1 MPGAPASQGR
11 AAARPHGSAS
21 KLVARPAGRPYMV
34 SMNKIWAIFRKDLLI
49 ELRTKDTL
57 NSMLFFGIVVL
68 VIFNFAME
76 ALRDSIRPAVPGILW
91 VAFVFSGTLG
101 LNRMF
106 AAEKENGCLQG
117 LLMIP
122 VDRGIIY
129 FGKMLAATVFMLISE
144 FVIFIF
150 SLVFFNLTV
159 WREIPYLVLVF
170 LIGTLGFTA
179 VGTLLSAIAVNTKL
193 REVFL
198 PLILFPVVLPII
210 VNAVEATNIIL
221 NTQDYR
227 ALRLPFSVMGVFTIV
242 FGTISYLLFE
252 HVLED

>member
-1 MPGAPASQGR
+1 MTR
-11 AAARPHGSAS
+11 
-21 KLVARPAGRPYMV
+21 
-34 SMNKIWAIFRKDLLI
+34 IWAVFRKDLLI

-68 VIFNFAME
+68 VIFNFALESMRE
-76 ALRDSIRPAVPGILW
+76 SIRTSVPGILW
-91 VAFVFSGTLG
+91 VAFAFSGTLG

-122 VDRGIIY
+122 IDRGMIY
-129 FGKMLAATVFMLISE
+129 LGKMLAATVFMLMAEIIM
-144 FVIFIF
+144 FVV

-159 WREIPYLVLVF
+159 WREIPYLGVVF
-170 LIGTLGFTA
+170 VIGTLGFTA

-193 REVFL
+193 REVLL
-198 PLILFPVVLPII
+198 PLILFPVILPIL

-221 NTQDYR
+221 NTSDYS
-227 ALRLPFSVMGVFTIV
+227 ALKLPVTIMTSFTIV
-242 FGTISYLLFE
+242 FGTISYLLFDY
-252 HVLED
+252 VLED

>member
-1 MPGAPASQGR
+1 MA
-11 AAARPHGSAS
+11 
-21 KLVARPAGRPYMV
+21 
-34 SMNKIWAIFRKDLLI
+34 KIWAIFRKDLLI

-76 ALRDSIRPAVPGILW
+76 SLRDSIRPAVPGILW

-144 FVIFIF
+144 FVIFLF

-159 WREIPYLVLVF
+159 WREIPYLVLIF
-170 LIGTLGFTA
+170 LTGTLGFTA

-198 PLILFPVVLPII
+198 PLILFPVVLPVI
-210 VNAVEATNIIL
+210 VSAVEATNIIL
-221 NTQDYR
+221 NTTDYR
-227 ALRLPFSVMGVFTIV
+227 ALRLPLSIMAAFTVV
-242 FGTISYLLFE
+242 FGTLSYLLFE